1 MTRLSRIVHT
11 FCRLFAPAI
20 LSHEAIMSDTVRSLP
35 LTRQGQTYLCQAR
48 YGFFRNGMACYLLEF
63 LDAAGEP
70 VAMVQVHPRDIQQ
83 PHRPEEL
90 DELIRRVC
98 ISDWLHALDDVLLRR
113 ARGELALP
121 AWFNLGFEQ
130 L

>member
-1 MTRLSRIVHT
+1 
-11 FCRLFAPAI
+11 
-20 LSHEAIMSDTVRSLP
+20 MSDCLLRLP
-35 LTRQGQTYLCQAR
+35 LTRHGQPYLCQVR
-48 YGFFRNGMACYLLEF
+48 YGFFRNGMPCYLVEMF
-63 LDAAGEP
+63 DAQHTLLA
-70 VAMVQVHPRDIQQ
+70 VVQVHPRDAVH

-98 ISDWLHALDDVLLRR
+98 ISDWLQAFDQLMVQA
-113 ARGELALP
+113 ARGEAVLP

>member
-1 MTRLSRIVHT
+1 
-11 FCRLFAPAI
+11 
-20 LSHEAIMSDTVRSLP
+20 
-35 LTRQGQTYLCQAR
+35 
-48 YGFFRNGMACYLLEF
+48 
-63 LDAAGEP
+63 
-70 VAMVQVHPRDIQQ
+70 MVQVHPRDIQQ